1 MPMALGSRKRGC
13 TKNPGLIADF
23 PCHHDI
29 TYYKLEKRHSV
40 LFQLFPSGAA
50 STKTQNSPPPLEV
63 QEEVGRGLFAAR
75 SHGFEGLRGSAVWG
89 IYKPEK

>member
-50 STKTQNSPPPLEV
+50 STKTQNSPPPSKYRRRLV
-63 QEEVGRGLFAAR
+63 
-75 SHGFEGLRGSAVWG
+75 EGCLRLGAMVLRG
-89 IYKPEK
+89 

>member
-1 MPMALGSRKRGC
+1 MILRITNWRSVIQCYFSYFPLGLPLPRLR
-13 TKNPGLIADF
+13 TP
-23 PCHHDI
+23 
-29 TYYKLEKRHSV
+29 
-40 LFQLFPSGAA
+40 
-50 STKTQNSPPPLEV
+50 PPPLEV